1 MKGEKDY
8 ADETIRV
15 GISACLLGQ
24 KVRFDAGH
32 KRDRYIT
39 DVLAPFFQF
48 VPVCPELEI
57 GMGVPREAVR
67 LEGPSDNPRMVGTRS
82 GEDWT
87 RRMNDYSERRVR
99 RDDLQK
105 LRGCVLKKDSP
116 SCGMER
122 VKVYGSSG
130 MPTRSGRGL
139 YAAHLMK
146 QYPLLPVEE
155 EGRLTDARIR
165 ENFTE
170 RVFAYHTLGRLFDER
185 FSRMAMIRF
194 HTVNKYLLLSHSPA
208 HYRRLGS
215 LVAAIK
221 KYSSAEFRDE
231 YGKLY
236 MEALAVKSTARKNVN
251 VLQHILGFLKRD
263 LPPDDKTYVLGIIE
277 DYRQGL
283 IPLVVPMALIKNFIR
298 KFRVPYIADQTYLNP
313 HPKELM
319 LRNHV

>member
-1 MKGEKDY
+1 MKGGKDH
-8 ADETIRV
+8 ADEPIRV

-67 LEGPSDNPRMVGTRS
+67 LEGPSDDPRMVGTRS

-99 RDDLQK
+99 QDDLQK
-105 LRGCVLKKDSP
+105 LRGYILKKDSP

-122 VKVYGSSG
+122 VKVYSSSG
-130 MPTRSGRGL
+130 IPTRSGRGL
-139 YAAHLMK
+139 YAAYLME

-165 ENFTE
+165 ENFIE
-170 RVFAYHTLGRLFDER
+170 RVFAYHTLRRLFDSR
-185 FSRMAMIRF
+185 FSRRAMVRF

-221 KYSSAEFRDE
+221 DYSPAEFRDE

-236 MEALAVKSTARKNVN
+236 MDALAVKSTARKNVN

-263 LPPDDKTYVLGIIE
+263 LPPDDKTYILGIIE

-283 IPLVVPMALIKNFIR
+283 IPLVVPMTLIKNFIR
-298 KFRVPYIADQTYLNP
+298 KFRVSYIADQTYLNP